1 MMEAN
6 ETRKHHIFPSLEPLE
21 SSHQKRSCDPEPMF
35 LKILN
40 TKRRRSAK
48 LSFVAPA
55 LWIFLLYFLIS
66 PYGNNYVLANPVEE
80 DPQNYGSRS
89 NDGLS
94 FSLNSPRKSDRNR
107 DNENRANQK
116 SSMLDNDRKG
126 IKVALM

>member
-1 MMEAN
+1 MTEAN
-6 ETRKHHIFPSLEPLE
+6 ETRKHYIYPSLEPPE
-21 SSHQKRSCDPEPMF
+21 SSYQKRSCDPEPMF
-35 LKILN
+35 LTILN
-40 TKRRRSAK
+40 TKRRRSSK
-48 LSFVAPA
+48 FSVVAPA
-55 LWIFLLYFLIS
+55 LWILLLYFLIS
-66 PYGNNYVLANPVEE
+66 PYGNNHALANPVEE

-116 SSMLDNDRKG
+116 SSSLDNDRKG

>member
-6 ETRKHHIFPSLEPLE
+6 ETRKHYIFPSLEPPE
-21 SSHQKRSCDPEPMF
+21 SSYQKRSCDLEPMF

-48 LSFVAPA
+48 FSVVAPA
-55 LWIFLLYFLIS
+55 LWILLLYFLVS
-66 PYGNNYVLANPVEE
+66 PYGNNYALANPVEE